1 MTDETNSTAPSTQAA
16 ESPTIP
22 QVLPV
27 PRAKCEPHP
36 RTVHG
41 DTFID
46 PYEWMRDKDSL
57 ELQRFVQEENDY
69 YRARTAGFDGLKHR
83 LFEEL
88 KSRVDETDMSVPTR
102 MDDYWYFVRTQ
113 EGLQYGVQCRLPI
126 AGPDDWEP
134 PQIKA
139 SDAPGSMPGEQVV
152 FDPNVEAKGH
162 DFFRLGGLDLT
173 RDGRWLLYGVDTA
186 GSERYDY
193 RIRSLEDGHELPE
206 VFKGIAEACFTPDG
220 KWVFYTLLDQS
231 WRPYAVRRHEVG
243 TSVEKDVEVFRETD
257 ERFWIG
263 VGLSFDERN
272 MVIGCSSK
280 TTSEVLILPV
290 DDPEGEF
297 RAFIPRQEGIEYD
310 VSFARFE
317 GGGEAGSDIPVA
329 LVYHNAKN
337 PNFEMD
343 VVDLSSH
350 EPPYALGEGVIVAQ
364 GSPYGCE
371 RGDEVEPGAS
381 RKPVNTPYSNPG
393 NPEILRGA
401 HGLGIEGIAMYRN
414 FVVLSYRKDSL
425 PHIAVMT
432 KSDALEDFLAHRPW
446 RFDEL
451 KPETDCMPACD
462 GSGNEADS
470 DKAADSGDRLLAQ
483 HSKLPKSGNDD
494 PASCADRLYSI
505 SAGGNPSYNVPRL
518 RYSFASYTQ
527 PGQLR
532 ELDVATGES
541 KLLKRAKVHGGFDAG
556 DYRERRIWVRVRDG
570 ELVPVSLVWR
580 PDRCK
585 AMSAL
590 GDDLSSIDL
599 LDMADNPT
607 PQAMLRGSFLANGD
621 RPNRNGDN
629 NERSA
634 AENKTADAGDSAS
647 GNVSR
652 QGSGGP
658 SVGGPMF
665 ITGYGAYEADSDPG
679 FSVARVSMLDRGV
692 LYAVVHVRGGGE
704 MGRAWYEQGRRLNK
718 RNTFTDFVDGTKALQ
733 QAGLADPKRT
743 VANGGSAGGL
753 LMGAV
758 ANMAPECFAGIE
770 ADVPFVDALT
780 SILDPSLPLTVTE
793 WDEWGDPLHDEKVYD
808 YMKSYSPYENAPFGH
823 WQGTAAPGDGDKAD
837 EKAKAEAS
845 RENACGES
853 AVKTGADGDA
863 GSAADMPCRSR
874 SSDAVEK
881 SGQSARQGHNVAV
894 RYPRIFATTSLNDTR
909 VLYVEPL
916 KWVARLQSQGVD
928 AIVRV
933 EVEAGHGGTSG
944 RYKQWQ
950 EVSDE
955 NAWCLNVMGI
965 NH

>member
-1 MTDETNSTAPSTQAA
+1 MTQGADDLAALKALAAPQ
-16 ESPTIP
+16 
-22 QVLPV
+22 
-27 PRAKCEPHP
+27 AKCEPHS

-41 DTFID
+41 DTFVD
-46 PYEWMRDKDSL
+46 PYEWMRDKNSPD
-57 ELQRFVQEENDY
+57 LQGFVREENEY
-69 YRARTAGFDGLKHR
+69 YRAKTAGFDGLKHR

-102 MDDYWYFVRTQ
+102 MDGYWYFVRTQ

-126 AGPDDWEP
+126 AGSDDWDP

-139 SDAPGSMPGEQVV
+139 SDAPGSIAGEQIV

-220 KWVFYTLLDQS
+220 KWVFYTLLDPS
-231 WRPYAVRRHEVG
+231 WRPYAVRRHRVG
-243 TSVEKDVEVFRETD
+243 TSIDADVEVFHEND

-272 MVIGCSSK
+272 LVIGCSSK
-280 TTSEVLILPV
+280 TTSEVLMLPV
-290 DDPEGEF
+290 DQPEGEF
-297 RAFIPRQEGIEYD
+297 KAFIPRIEGVEYD

-317 GGGEAGSDIPVA
+317 GGGVGGDDIPVA
-329 LVYHNAKN
+329 LVYHNARN
-337 PNFEMD
+337 PNFE
-343 VVDLSSH
+343 VDMLDLKLH
-350 EPPYALGEGVIVAQ
+350 EPPYRLGEGVVVAQ

-371 RGDEVEPGAS
+371 RGNLVEPGAS
-381 RKPVNTPYSNPG
+381 GKRVDTPYWNIVNSS
-393 NPEILRGA
+393 ILQGA
-401 HGLGIEGIAMYRN
+401 RGLGIEGIAMYRN

-432 KSDALEDFLAHRPW
+432 KDEALQDFLAHRSW
-446 RFDEL
+446 RFREL
-451 KPETDCMPACD
+451 RPDVED
-462 GSGNEADS
+462 GNE
-470 DKAADSGDRLLAQ
+470 
-483 HSKLPKSGNDD
+483 
-494 PASCADRLYSI
+494 RLYSI
-505 SAGGNPSYNVPRL
+505 GAGGNPSYDVPRL
-518 RYSFASYTQ
+518 RYSFSSYTQ

-532 ELDVATGES
+532 ELDVATGKS
-541 KLLKRAKVHGGFDAG
+541 RLLKQAKVRGGFNAA
-556 DYRERRIWVRVRDG
+556 DYRERRIWVRVHDG

-585 AMSAL
+585 AMAAL
-590 GDDLSSIDL
+590 DTDLSGIDV
-599 LDMADNPT
+599 LDA
-607 PQAMLRGSFLANGD
+607 AGD
-621 RPNRNGDN
+621 KSD
-629 NERSA
+629 ERRFSSA
-634 AENKTADAGDSAS
+634 A
-647 GNVSR
+647 
-652 QGSGGP
+652 P
-658 SVGGPMF
+658 GPMF
-665 ITGYGAYEADSDPG
+665 ITGYGAYETDSDPG

-718 RNTFTDFVDGTKALQ
+718 RNTFTDFVDATKALQ

-758 ANMAPECFAGIE
+758 ANMAPECYAGIE

-793 WDEWGDPLHDEKVYD
+793 WDEWGDPLHDKSVYD
-808 YMKSYSPYENAPFGH
+808 YMKSYSPYENAPFGP
-823 WQGTAAPGDGDKAD
+823 WQGDTDS
-837 EKAKAEAS
+837 EK
-845 RENACGES
+845 
-853 AVKTGADGDA
+853 
-863 GSAADMPCRSR
+863 
-874 SSDAVEK
+874 K
-881 SGQSARQGHNVAV
+881 SGKPAKHF
-894 RYPRIFATTSLNDTR
+894 PKIFATTSLNDTR

-916 KWVARLQSQGVD
+916 KWIARLQSQGVD

-955 NAWCLNVMGI
+955 NAWCLDTMGI
-965 NH
+965 SE

>member
-1 MTDETNSTAPSTQAA
+1 MTDETNAMARSAQAA
-16 ESPTIP
+16 DTPTVP
-22 QVLPV
+22 QAPC
-27 PRAKCEPHP
+27 RQHM

-41 DTFID
+41 DTFRD
-46 PYEWMRDKDSL
+46 PYEWMRDKNSP
-57 ELQRFVQEENDY
+57 ELQRFVREENEY
-69 YRARTAGFDGLKHR
+69 YRARTAGFNALKHR
-83 LFEEL
+83 LFKEL

-102 MDDYWYFVRTQ
+102 MDGYWYFVRTQ

-126 AGPDDWEP
+126 AGPDDWDP
-134 PQIKA
+134 PSIEA
-139 SDAPGSMPGEQVV
+139 GDAPGGQPGEQIV
-152 FDPNVEAKGH
+152 FDPNIEAKGH

-206 VFKGIAEACFTPDG
+206 VFRGIAEACFTPDG
-220 KWVFYTLLDQS
+220 KWVFYTMLDQS
-231 WRPYAVRRHEVG
+231 WRPCAVRRHRVG
-243 TSVEKDVEVFRETD
+243 TSVDDDVEVFREAD
-257 ERFWIG
+257 EHFWIG

-280 TTSEVLILPV
+280 TTSEVLMLPV

-297 RAFIPRQEGIEYD
+297 RAFIPRREGVEYD

-317 GGGEAGSDIPVA
+317 GGREAGADIPLA
-329 LVYHNAKN
+329 LVYHNANN
-337 PNFEMD
+337 PNFEVD
-343 VVDLSSH
+343 VVDLSAH

-371 RGDEVEPGAS
+371 RGDEVEPGA
-381 RKPVNTPYSNPG
+381 REKPVNTPYNNPD

-401 HGLGIEGIAMYRN
+401 RGLGIEGIAMYRD
-414 FVVLSYRKDSL
+414 FVVLSYRSDSL
-425 PHIAVMT
+425 PHVAVMA
-432 KSDALEDFLAHRPW
+432 KNEALQDFLAHRPW
-446 RFDEL
+446 RFREL
-451 KPETDCMPACD
+451 KPDED
-462 GSGNEADS
+462 GVN
-470 DKAADSGDRLLAQ
+470 R
-483 HSKLPKSGNDD
+483 H
-494 PASCADRLYSI
+494 LYSI
-505 SAGGNPSYNVPRL
+505 GAGGNPSYNVPRL

-532 ELDVATGES
+532 ELDVATGS
-541 KLLKRAKVHGGFDAG
+541 SRLLKRAKVHGGFDAAN
-556 DYRERRIWVRVRDG
+556 YRERRIWVRVRDG

-585 AMSAL
+585 AMAAL
-590 GDDLSSIDL
+590 GEDFSRIDL
-599 LDMADNPT
+599 LDCAGGKAD
-607 PQAMLRGSFLANGD
+607 
-621 RPNRNGDN
+621 
-629 NERSA
+629 
-634 AENKTADAGDSAS
+634 
-647 GNVSR
+647 SR
-652 QGSGGP
+652 RSGG
-658 SVGGPMF
+658 SSTSGSPMF

-679 FSVARVSMLDRGV
+679 FSVARISMLDRGV

-718 RNTFTDFVDGTKALQ
+718 RNTFNDFVDATKALQ
-733 QAGLADPKRT
+733 QAGLADPRRS

-758 ANMAPECFAGIE
+758 ANMAPECYAGIE

-793 WDEWGDPLHDEKVYD
+793 WDEWGDPLHDKNVYD

-823 WQGTAAPGDGDKAD
+823 WQGEAEGTGSSANRRNGNLENDTRHSGDC
-837 EKAKAEAS
+837 E
-845 RENACGES
+845 
-853 AVKTGADGDA
+853 TDGRA
-863 GSAADMPCRSR
+863 L
-874 SSDAVEK
+874 
-881 SGQSARQGHNVAV
+881 
-894 RYPRIFATTSLNDTR
+894 RYPKIFATTSLNDTR

-916 KWVARLQSQGVD
+916 KWIARLQSRGID
-928 AIVRV
+928 AIARI

-955 NAWCLNVMGI
+955 NAWCLHAMGI
-965 NH
+965 EE

>member
-1 MTDETNSTAPSTQAA
+1 MTDETN
-16 ESPTIP
+16 PTIVSPQGTNNTSAP

-27 PRAKCEPHP
+27 PHAKREPKP

-46 PYEWMRDKDSL
+46 PYEWMRDKNSP
-57 ELQRFVQEENDY
+57 ELQRFVREENEY
-69 YRARTAGFDGLKHR
+69 YTAKTAGFDGLKHR

-102 MDDYWYFVRTQ
+102 MDGYWYFVRTR

-126 AGPDDWEP
+126 AGPDDWDP

-186 GSERYDY
+186 GGERYDY
-193 RIRSLEDGHELPE
+193 RIRSLENGHELPE

-231 WRPYAVRRHEVG
+231 WRPYEVRRHQVG
-243 TSVEKDVEVFRETD
+243 TSVDDDVEVFRESD

-272 MVIGCSSK
+272 IVIGCSSK
-280 TTSEVLILPV
+280 TTSEVLMLSV
-290 DDPEGEF
+290 DNPEGEF
-297 RAFIPRQEGIEYD
+297 RAFIPRKEGVEYD

-317 GGGEAGSDIPVA
+317 GAGVDGSDIPLA

-337 PNFEMD
+337 PNFEVD
-343 VVDLSSH
+343 VVDLSVH
-350 EPPYALGEGVIVAQ
+350 EPPYALGEGVAVAL

-381 RKPVNTPYSNPG
+381 GKPVNTPYNNPD

-401 HGLGIEGIAMYRN
+401 RGLGIEGIAMYRN

-432 KSDALEDFLAHRPW
+432 KNDALQDFLAHRPW
-446 RFDEL
+446 RFREL
-451 KPETDCMPACD
+451 RP
-462 GSGNEADS
+462 DS
-470 DKAADSGDRLLAQ
+470 DGGSE
-483 HSKLPKSGNDD
+483 
-494 PASCADRLYSI
+494 RLYSI
-505 SAGGNPSYNVPRL
+505 AAGGNPSYDVPRM
-518 RYSFASYTQ
+518 RYSFSSYTQ
-527 PGQLR
+527 PGQLC
-532 ELDVATGES
+532 ELDVATGKS
-541 KLLKRAKVHGGFDAG
+541 RLLKRAKVRGGFDAAN
-556 DYRERRIWVRVRDG
+556 YRERRIWVRVRDG

-580 PDRCK
+580 PDCCK
-585 AMSAL
+585 AMAEL
-590 GDDLSSIDL
+590 GDDLRRIDL
-599 LDMADNPT
+599 LDI
-607 PQAMLRGSFLANGD
+607 
-621 RPNRNGDN
+621 
-629 NERSA
+629 
-634 AENKTADAGDSAS
+634 AENSTNSDSPSRGVNAS
-647 GNVSR
+647 ATHTGVNGAAHPESQDLR
-652 QGSGGP
+652 PGA
-658 SVGGPMF
+658 GPMF

-718 RNTFTDFVDGTKALQ
+718 RNTFTDFVDATKALQ
-733 QAGLADPKRT
+733 QAGLADLERT

-758 ANMAPECFAGIE
+758 ANMAPECYAGIE

-793 WDEWGDPLHDEKVYD
+793 WDEWGDPLHDKTVYD

-823 WQGTAAPGDGDKAD
+823 WQGDAAPDGSSLNQSA
-837 EKAKAEAS
+837 ANSKAEN
-845 RENACGES
+845 R
-853 AVKTGADGDA
+853 DA
-863 GSAADMPCRSR
+863 GNNAFDDNA
-874 SSDAVEK
+874 SDNAT
-881 SGQSARQGHNVAV
+881 S
-894 RYPRIFATTSLNDTR
+894 RYPKIFATTSLNDTR
-909 VLYVEPL
+909 VLCVEPL
-916 KWVARLQSQGVD
+916 KWIARLQSQGVD

-955 NAWCLNVMGI
+955 NAWCLHTMGI
-965 NH
+965 EE

>member
-1 MTDETNSTAPSTQAA
+1 MTDETNATAPSAQADDIPSA
-16 ESPTIP
+16 DIPPTS
-22 QVLPV
+22 QALHV
-27 PRAKCEPHP
+27 PRAKCEPHA

-46 PYEWMRDKDSL
+46 PYEWMRDKNSPD
-57 ELQRFVQEENDY
+57 LQRLVREENDY
-69 YRARTAGFDGLKHR
+69 YQAKTAGFGGLKHK

-126 AGPDDWEP
+126 AGPDDWDP

-139 SDAPGSMPGEQVV
+139 TDATGSMPGEQVV

-220 KWVFYTLLDQS
+220 KWVFYTLLDSS
-231 WRPYAVRRHEVG
+231 WRPYAVCRHQVG
-243 TSVEKDVEVFRETD
+243 TSVDDDVEVFREDD
-257 ERFWIG
+257 ERFWVG

-272 MVIGCSSK
+272 VVIGCSSK
-280 TTSEVLILPV
+280 TTSEVLMLPV
-290 DDPEGEF
+290 GNPEGEF
-297 RAFIPRQEGIEYD
+297 RAFIPRQEGVEYD

-317 GGGEAGSDIPVA
+317 GAGEGGSDIPLA

-337 PNFEMD
+337 PNFEVD

-350 EPPYALGEGVIVAQ
+350 EPPYSLGEGVIVAQ

-371 RGDEVEPGAS
+371 CGDEVEPGAS
-381 RKPVNTPYSNPG
+381 GKPVNTPYSNPD
-393 NPEILRGA
+393 NPEILQGA
-401 HGLGIEGIAMYRN
+401 RGLGIEGIAMYRN
-414 FVVLSYRKDSL
+414 FVVLSYRNDSL

-432 KSDALEDFLAHRPW
+432 KSVALEDFSTHRPW
-446 RFDEL
+446 RFREL
-451 KPETDCMPACD
+451 KPETED
-462 GSGNEADS
+462 GN
-470 DKAADSGDRLLAQ
+470 
-483 HSKLPKSGNDD
+483 
-494 PASCADRLYSI
+494 DRLYSI
-505 SAGGNPSYNVPRL
+505 AAGGNPSYDVPRM
-518 RYSFASYTQ
+518 RYSFSSYTQ

-541 KLLKRAKVHGGFDAG
+541 KLLKRAKVHGGFDAKN
-556 DYRERRIWVRVRDG
+556 YRERRIWVRVRDG

-580 PDRCK
+580 PDCCK
-585 AMSAL
+585 AMAEL
-590 GDDLSSIDL
+590 GEHLSRIDL
-599 LDMADNPT
+599 LNTAENSASPD
-607 PQAMLRGSFLANGD
+607 FLSQGVHASEGRVEVNGAAYQENQD
-621 RPNRNGDN
+621 L
-629 NERSA
+629 RSA
-634 AENKTADAGDSAS
+634 A
-647 GNVSR
+647 
-652 QGSGGP
+652 
-658 SVGGPMF
+658 GPMF
-665 ITGYGAYEADSDPG
+665 ITGYGAYESNSDPG

-704 MGRAWYEQGRRLNK
+704 MGRAWYEQGRRLSK

-733 QAGLADPKRT
+733 QAGLANPERT

-758 ANMAPECFAGIE
+758 ANMAPECYAGIE

-793 WDEWGDPLHDEKVYD
+793 WDEWGDPLHDKTVYD

-823 WQGTAAPGDGDKAD
+823 WQGESVAESGSGTSGDNGSLNAMPSNDDGMDDNTSSHAAHP
-837 EKAKAEAS
+837 AEQRANPTS
-845 RENACGES
+845 
-853 AVKTGADGDA
+853 
-863 GSAADMPCRSR
+863 
-874 SSDAVEK
+874 
-881 SGQSARQGHNVAV
+881 
-894 RYPRIFATTSLNDTR
+894 RYPKIFATTSLNDTR

-916 KWVARLQSQGVD
+916 KWIARLQSQGVD

-955 NAWCLNVMGI
+955 NAWCLNAMGI
-965 NH
+965 KD

>member
-1 MTDETNSTAPSTQAA
+1 MTE
-16 ESPTIP
+16 ESNLTPTSSKTVGIP
-22 QVLPV
+22 PV
-27 PRAKCEPHP
+27 PQAKREPKA
-36 RTVHG
+36 RTAHG

-46 PYEWMRDKDSL
+46 PYEWMRDKASPD
-57 ELQRFVQEENDY
+57 LQRFVREENEY
-69 YRARTAGFDGLKHR
+69 YRAHTAGFDGLKHR

-102 MDDYWYFVRTQ
+102 MDGYWYFVRTQ

-126 AGPDDWEP
+126 AGPDDWDP

-139 SDAPGSMPGEQVV
+139 GDAPGSMPGEQVV

-206 VFKGIAEACFTPDG
+206 VFKGISEACFTPDG

-231 WRPYAVRRHEVG
+231 WRPYAVRRHQVG
-243 TSVEKDVEVFRETD
+243 TSVDEDVEVFHERD
-257 ERFWIG
+257 EKFWVG
-263 VGLSFDERN
+263 VGTSFDERN
-272 MVIGCSSK
+272 VVIGTSSK
-280 TTSEVLILPV
+280 TTGEVLTLPV

-317 GGGEAGSDIPVA
+317 GAGNDGSDIPLA
-329 LVYHNAKN
+329 LVYHNARN
-337 PNFEMD
+337 PNFEVDM
-343 VVDLSSH
+343 VDLRSH
-350 EPPYALGEGVIVAQ
+350 EPPYALGEGVAVAV

-371 RGDEVEPGAS
+371 RGDEVEAGAAAK
-381 RKPVNTPYSNPG
+381 RVNTPYDNPD

-401 HGLGIEGIAMYRN
+401 RGLGIEGIAMYRN

-425 PHIAVMT
+425 PHVAVMT
-432 KSDALEDFLAHRPW
+432 KRDALEDFLVRRPW
-446 RFDEL
+446 RFREL
-451 KPETDCMPACD
+451 KPD
-462 GSGNEADS
+462 ADS
-470 DKAADSGDRLLAQ
+470 R
-483 HSKLPKSGNDD
+483 NE
-494 PASCADRLYSI
+494 RLYSI
-505 SAGGNPSYNVPRL
+505 SAGGNPSYDVPRM
-518 RYSFASYTQ
+518 RYSFSSYTQ

-532 ELDVATGES
+532 ELDVATGQS
-541 KLLKRAKVHGGFDAG
+541 KLLKRAKVHGGFDAAN
-556 DYRERRIWVRVRDG
+556 YRERRVWVRVRDG

-585 AMSAL
+585 AMAAL
-590 GDDLSSIDL
+590 GDDLSRIDL
-599 LDMADNPT
+599 LDVAESPADGGPVSLGGGT
-607 PQAMLRGSFLANGD
+607 S
-621 RPNRNGDN
+621 
-629 NERSA
+629 ERHDES
-634 AENKTADAGDSAS
+634 NDAGLKQNHESCPVA
-647 GNVSR
+647 
-652 QGSGGP
+652 GP
-658 SVGGPMF
+658 LF
-665 ITGYGAYEADSDPG
+665 ITGYGAYEISSDPG

-718 RNTFTDFVDGTKALQ
+718 RHTFEDFVDATKALQ

-743 VANGGSAGGL
+743 VGNGGSAGGL

-758 ANMAPECFAGIE
+758 ANMAPQCYAGIE

-793 WDEWGDPLHDEKVYD
+793 WDEWGDPLHDKTVYD
-808 YMKSYSPYENAPFGH
+808 YMKSYSPYENAPFGP
-823 WQGTAAPGDGDKAD
+823 WQGDD
-837 EKAKAEAS
+837 ESEKPLQAQ
-845 RENACGES
+845 NALNQKGE
-853 AVKTGADGDA
+853 GHDADGPDTDGFVPDA
-863 GSAADMPCRSR
+863 ATS
-874 SSDAVEK
+874 
-881 SGQSARQGHNVAV
+881 
-894 RYPRIFATTSLNDTR
+894 RYPRIFATTSMNDTR

-916 KWVARLQSQGVD
+916 KWVARLQAQGVD
-928 AIVRV
+928 AIARI

-955 NAWCLNVMGI
+955 NAWCLNAMGI
-965 NH
+965 DE